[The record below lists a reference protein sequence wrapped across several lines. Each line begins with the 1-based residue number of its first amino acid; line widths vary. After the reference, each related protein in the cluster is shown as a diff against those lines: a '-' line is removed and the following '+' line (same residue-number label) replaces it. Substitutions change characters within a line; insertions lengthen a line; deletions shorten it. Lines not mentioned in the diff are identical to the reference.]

1 MNKPKTEFI
10 CVYILQTMKNL
21 LFVCLFFH
29 LIISRKLQHFPRP
42 HPNTHHPSTAVF
54 GLSFFLSFF
63 PSLLLFCFHK
73 FCTRHLCLL
82 LLFSNFSCPFS
93 FKSANKQKAKCLINA
108 YVLYSPHLFPFWEIK
123 LKKKNKPTPHAPKF
137 LYYHNLLY
145 TVVIKNIINIIATAA
160 V

>member
-54 GLSFFLSFF
+54 GVSFFLSFF
-63 PSLLLFCFHK
+63 PPLLLLFCFHK

-108 YVLYSPHLFPFWEIK
+108 YVLYSPDLFLFEK
-123 LKKKNKPTPHAPKF
+123 
-137 LYYHNLLY
+137 
-145 TVVIKNIINIIATAA
+145 
-160 V
+160 